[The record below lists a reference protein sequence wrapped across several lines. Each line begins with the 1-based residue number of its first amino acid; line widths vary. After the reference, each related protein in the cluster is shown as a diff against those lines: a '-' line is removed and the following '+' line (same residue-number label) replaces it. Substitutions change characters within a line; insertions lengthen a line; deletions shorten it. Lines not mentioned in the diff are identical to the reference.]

1 MPPGIVA
8 TRLTPAA
15 VECRKKARIDTRHA
29 ESFNLLTPMKTI
41 LLRKNG
47 LALLALA
54 LVAPFALR
62 TALAIDEDKMEV
74 KQAVTQFYSALNTM
88 FKGELGPMKHI
99 WSHAADV
106 TYMGPA
112 GGMQVGWPDVLAEWK
127 KQAAMKLGGQV
138 QPSDIHIIMG
148 TNLAVVQD
156 IEVGS
161 NTNAAGQATTIS
173 IRATNVFRKEGEEWL
188 MISHHTDLLPSM
200 AK

>member
-1 MPPGIVA
+1 MK
-8 TRLTPAA
+8 R
-15 VECRKKARIDTRHA
+15 
-29 ESFNLLTPMKTI
+29 NLL
-41 LLRKNG
+41 RQNG

-54 LVAPFALR
+54 IVAPFTLH
-62 TALAIDEDKMEV
+62 TASAIDENKMEV

-106 TYMGPA
+106 IYMGP
-112 GGMQVGWPDVLAEWK
+112 GGGVQVGWPAVLAEWK

-138 QPSDIHIIMG
+138 QPTDIHLVMNG
-148 TNLAVVQD
+148 DLAVVQD
-156 IEVGS
+156 IEVCS
-161 NTNAAGQATTIS
+161 NTNAAGQTSTIS
-173 IRATNVFRKEGEEWL
+173 IRATNVFHKEGQEWL